1 MQTSC
6 IFCKIIAGEV
16 KCNKV
21 YEDENTFVF
30 LDNGPIFP
38 GHCLICPKEHVDTFL
53 DLPKRLIEPLMLT
66 TQLIGKAVERGLEA
80 EGSFMAVNNK
90 ISQSVPHLHVHVIP
104 RRRKDGMKGFFWPRR
119 PYKDESETEAVASA
133 LRSAI
138 ESLVSTR
145 TE

>member
-1 MQTSC
+1 MQASC

-16 KCNKV
+16 KCNKI

-38 GHCLICPKEHVDTFL
+38 GHCLICPKEHVDTML
-53 DLPKRLIEPLMLT
+53 DLPRPLIEPLMLT
-66 TQLIGKAVERGLEA
+66 TQLIGKAMERGLEA

-119 PYKDESETEAVASA
+119 PYKDESETEAIATA
-133 LRSAI
+133 LRTAI
-138 ESLVSTR
+138 ASLAK
-145 TE
+145 EQ